1 MRWQSSTSFFLT
13 PVPKILP
20 HLSPPRDV
28 HRGRPPGLPPARP
41 AQPSPSQRLPQA
53 LRLPAGRPQPRRLR
67 FASPPAPRPRRT
79 PAHPQPPPPPP
90 GARKEGGRPA
100 TISPPHPRPST
111 AAGPTASG
119 SLAPRRG
126 RGSRPDRL
134 THPGPGRAGPQLARA
149 PSQTAG
155 SQASSLP
162 RPWLT
167 LVLQVEKDEQEGQRG
182 AQAAGGGRGRHHL
195 RRPRPRRPR
204 RQPGPRAPTSPGW
217 VVGASDWPRPP
228 ARPLGRT

>member
-100 TISPPHPRPST
+100 TIYPPTPTPGRAPLRAQPPQARLPHAGD
-111 AAGPTASG
+111 AAAAPTASH
-119 SLAPRRG
+119 
-126 RGSRPDRL
+126 
-134 THPGPGRAGPQLARA
+134 TPGRAGPQLARA
-149 PSQTAG
+149 PSQTSG